1 MRETKSSIQIKP
13 HVFISS
19 LNISTHQEYAA
30 DMLTCA
36 IMPSSPCLCEPF
48 IFTVVLVLADVHF
61 TVQWCAPVVS
71 PLMVVRSAPGKV
83 FREMNHNN
91 NASNDNDMI
100 RL

>member
-1 MRETKSSIQIKP
+1 M
-13 HVFISS
+13 
-19 LNISTHQEYAA
+19 L
-30 DMLTCA
+30 LTCCRV
-36 IMPSSPCLCEPF
+36 PSSPCLCEPF

-91 NASNDNDMI
+91 NNASNDNDMI
-100 RL
+100 HL